1 MNKGDF
7 EMSEKAFLLIE
18 TDAKKTSEIVNFITQ
33 IDGIKS
39 ANQVAPP
46 YNIYDIITLVE
57 TSNISKVGAIAL
69 KIKSLSGVYR
79 CVTCVITGTGEVVCR
94 QAVNTFALTRN

>member
-1 MNKGDF
+1 
-7 EMSEKAFLLIE
+7 MSEKAFLLIE
-18 TDAKKTSEIVNFITQ
+18 TDGGKTSEIVNLITQ

-57 TSNISKVGAIAL
+57 TSNISEVGAIAL
-69 KIKSLSGVYR
+69 KIESLSGVYR

-94 QAVNTFALTRN
+94 QAVSTIALTRN

>member
-1 MNKGDF
+1 
-7 EMSEKAFLLIE
+7 MSEKAFLLIE
-18 TDAKKTSEIVNFITQ
+18 TDANKTSEIINLIAQ

-57 TSNISKVGAIAL
+57 TSNISEVGAIAL

-79 CVTCVITGTGEVVCR
+79 CVTCVITGTDGIVCR